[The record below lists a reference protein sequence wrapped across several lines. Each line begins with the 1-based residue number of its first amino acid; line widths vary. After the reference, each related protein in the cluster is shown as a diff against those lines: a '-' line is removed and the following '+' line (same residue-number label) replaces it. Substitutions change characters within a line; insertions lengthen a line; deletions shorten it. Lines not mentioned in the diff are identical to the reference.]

1 MKENAVKKLTE
12 EIEKSRGNAYI
23 ECVGA
28 FMIGH
33 INFNPHDAEKI
44 MAEGKTIQGSLA
56 AMREEAQKKKTGN
69 CAVLTDQEGFGIVL
83 KYFGI
88 DGSAPASDV
97 KLFTHQG
104 QAQPEKKR
112 FDISLDDLFE

>member
-12 EIEKSRGNAYI
+12 EMEKSKGNAYI
-23 ECVGA
+23 EHVGA

-33 INFNPHDAEKI
+33 INFHPEDAEKI
-44 MAEGKTIQGSLA
+44 LAEGKTIQGSLA
-56 AMREEAQKKKTGN
+56 VMRDEAQKKKTGN
-69 CAVLTDQEGFGIVL
+69 CAVLTDTEGFEIVL

-88 DGSAPASDV
+88 DGSAPACEV
-97 KLFTHQG
+97 KLSIHQG

-112 FDISLDDLFE
+112 FNISLDDLLE

>member
-12 EIEKSRGNAYI
+12 EMEKVPSNTYI
-23 ECVGA
+23 QHVGA
-28 FMIGH
+28 FLIGYL
-33 INFNPHDAEKI
+33 NFNPNHAEKI
-44 MAEGKTIQGSLA
+44 MAVGKTIQGSLA

-88 DGSAPASDV
+88 DGSTPATEV
-97 KLFTHQG
+97 KLSINQG
-104 QAQPEKKR
+104 QARPEKKR
-112 FDISLDDLFE
+112 FNISLDDLFE